1 MSRPQLALDAQVCFL
16 VYRLEHRIMELYRP
30 LLEPLG
36 LTYPQYLALLALWE
50 HGPMSVGRL
59 GELLRLDSGTVSPL
73 LKRME
78 RSGLVT
84 RRRTPEDERSVRVEL
99 TEMGTELE
107 KRAAGVPATLVS
119 CLGGG
124 GEEEV
129 RTLVPAL
136 RAVLARLEG
145 REGRSCG

>member
-16 VYRLEHRIMELYRP
+16 VYRLEHRILELYRP

-36 LTYPQYLALLALWE
+36 LTYPQYLAMLALWE
-50 HGPMSVGRL
+50 HGAMTVGRL

-78 RSGLVT
+78 KAGLVT
-84 RRRTPEDERSVRVEL
+84 RTRSPEDERSVRVEL
-99 TEMGTELE
+99 TRLGAELE
-107 KRAAGVPATLVS
+107 EKAAGVPAALVS

-129 RTLVPAL
+129 RALVPAL

-145 REGRSCG
+145 QGCR

>member
-1 MSRPQLALDAQVCFL
+1 MSHPQLALDAQVCFL

-36 LTYPQYLALLALWE
+36 LTYPQYLAMLALWE

-59 GELLRLDSGTVSPL
+59 SELLRLDSGTVSPL

-78 RSGLVT
+78 KAGLVT
-84 RRRTPEDERSVRVEL
+84 RTRSPEDERSVRVEL
-99 TEMGTELE
+99 TRSGTELE
-107 KRAAGVPATLVS
+107 EKAASVPLKLVS

-124 GEEEV
+124 GEAEA
-129 RTLVPAL
+129 RALAPAL

-145 REGRSCG
+145 QSCI